1 MPVLHLVKEISPF
14 QGKNYVCSVCSCAYY
29 VNQYD
34 MFTSEEEHFTEE
46 MAEAYGL
53 RLCDGTPRDKD

>member
-29 VNQYD
+29 VNPYD
-34 MFTSEEEHFTEE
+34 MFTSEEEYFTEE
-46 MAEAYGL
+46 MV
-53 RLCDGTPRDKD
+53 